1 VYCLFAPPPALWWTE
16 GIPSGRKLTKRA
28 RSTSFLLIS
37 SVNILLRSK
46 KRKKKPEMGN
56 FHVSKLLFLRLQ
68 IFFVHLF
75 ALRYQIPWLTCLT
88 KSGYMISQVK
98 HIRCHVLSWFAQRS
112 HNENTSIVQFFLF
125 PLPFLRSTE
134 HSSLKPSLSIKQQR
148 RKERLC
154 SLTRKFW
161 CISGCG

>member
-1 VYCLFAPPPALWWTE
+1 MGLSEVEFYRTQKHGKICFFDQTGSLYFILVNFQHEDSFAFQK
-16 GIPSGRKLTKRA
+16 G
-28 RSTSFLLIS
+28 
-37 SVNILLRSK
+37 
-46 KRKKKPEMGN
+46 KKKPEMGN